1 MDDELVTI
9 SDLVED
15 ATDGRIGWAVVAAF
29 VRGPLGEPVCVDYR
43 VRQVKAAAE
52 GGLSGLGARGI
63 GLRNG
68 QKTIA
73 AMEAHAQA
81 DWAGT
86 GPFSR
91 KGIPRYV
98 FEEASQQRLIAKA
111 RELLERKPEGAA
123 PKARSVFAAPERKPG
138 RPPQRG
144 LLEKLCILEDVE
156 NAYEAD
162 GTLADVAERNHMSR
176 SAVRDLLSWAR
187 KDANPQLFEGIT
199 QGRRGGRMTPEARQ
213 LLEQMRGS

>member
-1 MDDELVTI
+1 MDEELVTI

-15 ATDGRIGWAVVAAF
+15 ASDGRIGWAVVAAF

-43 VRQVKAAAE
+43 VRQVKAGVESA
-52 GGLSGLGARGI
+52 LSGLDARGI

-68 QKTIA
+68 QKTILA
-73 AMEAHAQA
+73 LEAHAHA
-81 DWAGT
+81 EWAGT

-111 RELLERKPEGAA
+111 RKLLELKPTAT
-123 PKARSVFAAPERKPG
+123 PKARHVFTAPERRPG

-144 LLEKLCILEDVE
+144 LLEKLRILADVE
-156 NAYEAD
+156 AAYASE
-162 GTLADVAERNHMSR
+162 GTLADVAERHHMSR

-187 KDANPQLFEGIT
+187 RDANPQLFEGIT
-199 QGRRGGRMTPEARQ
+199 QGRRGGQMTPEARE
-213 LLEQMRGS
+213 LLAQMEES